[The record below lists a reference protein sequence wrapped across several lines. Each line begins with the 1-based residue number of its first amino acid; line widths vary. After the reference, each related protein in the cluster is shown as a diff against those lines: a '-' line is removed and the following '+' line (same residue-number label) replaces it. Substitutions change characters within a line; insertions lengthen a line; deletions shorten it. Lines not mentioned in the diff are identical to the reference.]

1 MRIGTLLLALAV
13 GVAVSAAPA
22 ARAEHKD
29 GEADKAEK
37 TKLGHLFDKLDAN
50 HDGKLNRDEFGRLHE
65 EIAKQKDGAISSQ
78 EFEKYF
84 SDVARDE
91 GKIDLFKGA
100 IDLSIY
106 TIIVFL
112 VLFAIL
118 RAFAWKPIAA
128 GLDARENAI
137 ARDKHEAD
145 LARQEA
151 ASTRD
156 KLTAQMAQADAE
168 VRAKMDKARTDAE
181 ALAAD
186 RAAQSKAELAA
197 ERERLYRELGIS
209 RDQAMK
215 EVLDSGAKLA
225 VLVSAKTIKKH
236 LTEQD
241 HRALLDEALREFRAA
256 AEKRKSDL
264 ENATA

>member
-13 GVAVSAAPA
+13 GLAVTLTPA
-22 ARAEHKD
+22 AGAEHPE
-29 GEADKAEK
+29 GGADKAEK
-37 TKLGHLFDKLDAN
+37 TKLGQLFDKLDKN
-50 HDGKLNRDEFGRLHE
+50 HDGELDREEFSQLHAE
-65 EIAKQKDGAISSQ
+65 LVKAPKTTASSQ

-84 SDVARDE
+84 SDMSKEE

-112 VLFAIL
+112 ILFVVL

-128 GLDARENAI
+128 GLDAREHAI

-156 KLTAQMAQADAE
+156 RLTAQMAQADAE
-168 VRAKMDKARTDAE
+168 VRAKMDKARADAD
-181 ALAAD
+181 ALAAE

-256 AEKRKSDL
+256 AAKRKSDL